1 MPVFT
6 LPQYCPLLLGVA
18 AHLLLAAPTPAAL
31 EATHAAAW
39 LATTATAT
47 PPVANDDELTRSY
60 TATVPISVLA
70 NDLAGDTPLNPAT
83 VQLLGQPPGTTNIPG
98 SNGGTFSAA
107 SSGQVS
113 VVPPL
118 FTGPSLS
125 TSIGYTVQDQA
136 SLTSN
141 QATLRLTFTNA
152 APVATADVATTAT
165 NTTATISVL
174 ANDTDA
180 DGNATIAASSV
191 VLDTPVGTNGGGTF
205 TVNSAGVVSFE
216 PTGGFFGTTSTSY
229 TVQDELGRRSA
240 AATITVTVTNAAP
253 VANRDVASTTAGT
266 PVQIPVL
273 NNDTDANGY
282 ATIVPST
289 VVLSPA
295 NGVTTGG
302 TFVADPVTGVV
313 TFTPSA
319 GSTGATI
326 GYRVKDNQGA
336 LSNSTN
342 LTVSITTVVA
352 DVQATLGVP
361 ATAPAGAWVQFTL
374 TLTNNSAVAA
384 TSVQGRVRLPGYLS
398 QVTASH
404 NAVYVPSTGMVSFP
418 SANLAANSSRVH
430 TIRVLMPASGM
441 VVGTGSSTATSADP
455 VPTNNDGS
463 PLASSASTGPTQ
475 VADVGAT
482 ITGPTTAPAGGL
494 LSYRLMAI
502 NYGPSTATGVA
513 LKAQFPA
520 DLSGVTVTGGGSY
533 DPASGLVTLP
543 TAPSLTVGNAACFM
557 LTMPVPSSTGTTLTG
572 RLTATSTTADG
583 DPTPENNNGTNA
595 LATATTT
602 ITSSTTA
609 STYCPSSPTA
619 TATTASGDQL
629 NTYYPGQLTASGTRV
644 TVGPALATPGAAAI
658 QPGDL
663 VLLMQ
668 MQGADFDYTNTSAYG
683 DGLGYAD
690 VPASGSLVNSGLTA
704 GRYEYRYV
712 TASSVTAAAGG
723 VLTLASPLTN
733 TYTNADAT
741 ATAGQRRYQVV
752 RVPRYQDLTL
762 AADLSPA
769 PWNGRTGGV
778 LVLEVAN
785 TLDFGGRKIDARGQ
799 GFRGGGSYYMG
810 GPATGGATIDDYVA
824 PYASAVHATKGEGLA
839 GTPRL
844 VNNAGVLLNTGSE
857 GYPGGS
863 MGRGAPGNA
872 GGGGT
877 DGSIATNQN
886 NTGGGGGSNGGFGG
900 TGGHAWYLDYATG
913 GNGGTPF
920 LVAAPD
926 RVALGGGGGAG
937 SSNNGT
943 GGSGQAVLVNNGF
956 NSSGSAGGGIV
967 LLRAGRMAGP
977 GTIDV
982 SGNDTTLPVDNDG
995 GGGGGAGGSV
1005 VLVSSGSL
1013 SDITVLANG
1022 GRGGSNNLAVT
1033 APHGPGGGGSAGVV
1047 FASSALH
1054 AASQALPGANGVTGS
1069 TNGNISFG
1077 AGPGTQIM
1085 PLWRTNVV
1093 ASELPLPGTCQLVS
1107 PAAQPL
1113 PVRLVSF
1120 EALPQGAHTYLS
1132 WATAQELHN
1141 DRFEVERSTN
1151 GQQFAQIGSLPGAG
1165 TSSAARAY
1173 HFTDVGASAVARQ
1186 LYYRLRQVDTNGE
1199 FIYSPVRVVS
1209 FPVVAAPLLLPNPA
1223 AETAVLDLSGLPS
1236 TRYTVQVLNTL
1247 GQCLLSYQD
1256 LPNLPLNISVQ
1267 HLPTGTYL
1275 VKVQSPTACWV
1286 QRLVRQ

>member
-1 MPVFT
+1 MPVST
-6 LPQYCPLLLGVA
+6 LRWPCLPLLGVA
-18 AHLLLAAPTPAAL
+18 AGLLLTVPTPAAPG
-31 EATHAAAW
+31 AARVGEPRP
-39 LATTATAT
+39 TAAN
-47 PPVANDDELTRSY
+47 PPTANDDALTRSY
-60 TATVPISVLA
+60 TATAPISILA
-70 NDLAGDTPLNPAT
+70 NDAPGDTPLNPAT
-83 VQLLGQPPGTTNIPG
+83 VQLLGQQTGTTAILG
-98 SNGGTFSAA
+98 LTGGTFSVA

-113 VVPPL
+113 VVAPA

-136 SLTSN
+136 GLTSN

-180 DGNATIAASSV
+180 DGNATITAGSV
-191 VLDTPVGTNGGGTF
+191 VLDASVGSNGGGTF
-205 TVNSAGVVSFE
+205 TVSSTGVVSFE

-240 AATITVTVTNAAP
+240 STTITVTVTNVAP
-253 VANRDVASTTAGT
+253 VANRDVAGTTAVT
-266 PVQIPVL
+266 PVSIPVL
-273 NNDTDANGY
+273 ANDTDANGY

-302 TFVADPVTGVV
+302 SFVADPITGVI
-313 TFTPSA
+313 TFTPSV

-336 LSNSTN
+336 LSNSAN
-342 LTVSITTVVA
+342 LTVNITTVVA
-352 DVQATLGVP
+352 DVQATLAVP

-384 TSVQGRVRLPGYLS
+384 TSVLGRVRLPSYLK

-404 NAVYVPSTGMVSFP
+404 NAVYVTSTGLVVFP
-418 SANLAANSSRVH
+418 SADLAANATRVH
-430 TIRVLMPASGM
+430 TLRVLMPASGA
-441 VVGTGSSTATSADP
+441 VAGTGWSTATSADP
-455 VPTNNDGS
+455 MPGNNDGS
-463 PLASSASTGPTQ
+463 PLASSASTSPTQ
-475 VADVGAT
+475 IADVGAT
-482 ITGPTTAPAGGL
+482 IAGPTTAAAGGQ
-494 LSYRLMAI
+494 LSYRLMAV
-502 NYGPSTATGVA
+502 NYGPSTATGVT
-513 LKAQFPA
+513 LQAQLTPG
-520 DLSGVTVTGGGSY
+520 LSGVTVTGGGSY
-533 DPASGLVTLP
+533 NALSGLVTLP
-543 TAPSLTVGNAACFM
+543 AVPSLTVGNAAYFV
-557 LTMPVPSSTGTTLTG
+557 LTLPVPLSIGTTLTG
-572 RLTATSTTADG
+572 RLTATSTTTDG
-583 DPTPENNNGTNA
+583 DPTPDNNDGTNA
-595 LATATTT
+595 LATATTA
-602 ITSSTTA
+602 IISSTVA
-609 STYCPSSPTA
+609 STYCPSPPTA

-644 TVGPALATPGAAAI
+644 TVGPALATAGAAAI

-683 DGLGYAD
+683 DGLGYPE
-690 VPASGSLVNSGLTA
+690 VPASGSLTGSGSTA
-704 GRYEYRYV
+704 GQYEYRYV
-712 TASSVTAAAGG
+712 TLSSATVATGG
-723 VLTLASPLTN
+723 VLTLATPLTN
-733 TYTNADAT
+733 TYINADAT

-752 RVPRYQDLTL
+752 RVPRYQALTL
-762 AADLSPA
+762 GADVSPA

-778 LVLEVAN
+778 LALEVAT
-785 TLDFGGRKIDARGQ
+785 TLDLGGYKIDARGQ
-799 GFRGGGSYYMG
+799 GFRGGGSYYLG
-810 GPATGGATIDDYVA
+810 GPATGGATIDDYAA

-844 VNNAGVLLNTGSE
+844 VNNGGVLLNTGLE

-900 TGGHAWYLDYATG
+900 SGGHAWYLDYTTG

-926 RVALGGGGGAG
+926 RVIMGGGGGAG

-967 LLRAGRMAGP
+967 LLHAGRVAGP
-977 GTIDV
+977 GIIDV

-1005 VLVSSGSL
+1005 ILMSGSSL
-1013 SDITVLANG
+1013 GDITVLANG

-1047 FASSALH
+1047 FASSALN
-1054 AASQALPGANGVTGS
+1054 AASQALPGTNGLTGS

-1077 AGPGTQIM
+1077 AGPGTQIS
-1085 PLWRTNVV
+1085 PLWRTNVM
-1093 ASELPLPGTCQLVS
+1093 SNELPLPGACRLV
-1107 PAAQPL
+1107 ALPL
-1113 PVRLVSF
+1113 PVTLVSF
-1120 EALPQGAHTYLS
+1120 EAAPQGHSTYLS
-1132 WATAQELHN
+1132 WATAQERHN
-1141 DRFEVERSTN
+1141 ERFEVERSTD
-1151 GQQFAQIGSLPGAG
+1151 GQQFALVGSLPGVG
-1165 TSSAARAY
+1165 TSSAPKTY
-1173 HFTDVGASAVARQ
+1173 HFTDLGASAVASK
-1186 LYYRLRQVDTNGE
+1186 LYYRLRQVDTDGTGT
-1199 FIYSPVRVVS
+1199 YSPVQ
-1209 FPVVAAPLLLPNPA
+1209 VVAWAPGASLTLYPNPATVGLVQILGADPFTPLLLLDAQGRLVRELA
-1223 AETAVLDLSGLPS
+1223 AGTRSFDVSGLPPGF
-1236 TRYTVQVLNTL
+1236 Y
-1247 GQCLLSYQD
+1247 LLRNGLAS
-1256 LPNLPLNISVQ
+1256 
-1267 HLPTGTYL
+1267 
-1275 VKVQSPTACWV
+1275 
-1286 QRLVRQ
+1286 QRLVIQ